1 MKRIS
6 QILMMA
12 LLCLGPSVV
21 QAQER
26 QGVKVEFLGTNNTM
40 IRITGEGKY
49 LMLPIQDN
57 GEEATLNL
65 LVDGKQEKNFTA
77 RLAKNKV
84 DYMIPLDLSSYRGKH
99 IILNVISNQS
109 RATVREAQGDA
120 CWKNIALSDTFDIS
134 NREKFRP
141 AFHHTPD
148 YGWMNDPN
156 GMVYAD
162 SLWHLCYQWNP
173 YGSKWANMTWGHA
186 TSRDLIHWERQEPT
200 ILPDGLGMIFSGSS
214 AIDHQNSA
222 GFGKDAIVTLYTSA
236 AASQM
241 QSLAYSTDGGN
252 TFTKYPGN
260 PVITM
265 ETEARDPNMFWD
277 EAHQQWVMLLAHALE
292 KEMLIYT
299 SPDLKQWTLASR
311 FGKGMGAQGGVWEC
325 PDLFELPVSG
335 STGNEKKWALVCNL
349 NPGGPFGGSATQ
361 YFIGDFDGTTFKADT
376 DTTGTI
382 PTKWMDYGKDHYAAV
397 SWSDAPNNRR
407 TVIGWMSNWQYAAE
421 VPTLQYRSANTL
433 PREMGIF
440 KATDGQYYVSSTPSP
455 ELEALRGGLH
465 HQSRRFSLGKA
476 DKTISLPTQ
485 NDGIC
490 EILLDIEARKSQ
502 VLTLTLANK
511 AEERVVLTYDSDKET
526 LAFDRT
532 QSGIVNFS
540 QDFPAVTVAPTHRH
554 DGKLSLRIFV
564 DRSSIEVF
572 EKEGRLAMTNLVFP
586 NSPYTE
592 LSLKCS
598 KGKAKISNLKVYSL
612 NTKTK

>member
-12 LLCLGPSVV
+12 LLCLGPSLVK
-21 QAQER
+21 AQER
-26 QGVKVEFLGTNNTM
+26 EGVKVEFLGTNNTM

-84 DYMIPLDLSSYRGKH
+84 DYMVPLDLSSYRGKH

-214 AIDHQNSA
+214 AIDHHNSA

-292 KEMLIYT
+292 KEMLIFT

-440 KATDGQYYVSSTPSP
+440 KDTDGQYYLSSTPSP

-476 DKTISLPTQ
+476 DKTISLPTH

-490 EILLDIEARKSQ
+490 EILVDIEARKSQ

-511 AEERVVLTYDSDKET
+511 AGERVVLTYDSDKET

>member
-84 DYMIPLDLSSYRGKH
+84 DYMVPLDLSSYRGKH

-214 AIDHQNSA
+214 AIDHHNSA

-292 KEMLIYT
+292 KEMLIFT

-440 KATDGQYYVSSTPSP
+440 KDTDGQYYLSSTPSP

-465 HQSRRFSLGKA
+465 HQSRRFSLGKS

-490 EILLDIEARKSQ
+490 EILLDIEARKGQ

-511 AEERVVLTYDSDKET
+511 AGERVVLTYDSDKET

-612 NTKTK
+612 NTNTK

>member
-84 DYMIPLDLSSYRGKH
+84 DYMVPLDLSSYRGKH

-109 RATVREAQGDA
+109 RATMREAQGDA

-214 AIDHQNSA
+214 AIDHHNSA

-440 KATDGQYYVSSTPSP
+440 KDTDGQYYLSSTPSP

-465 HQSRRFSLGKA
+465 HQSRRFSLGKS

-490 EILLDIEARKSQ
+490 EILLDIEARKGQ

-511 AEERVVLTYDSDKET
+511 AGERVVLTYDSDKET

-612 NTKTK
+612 NTNTK

>member
-84 DYMIPLDLSSYRGKH
+84 DYMVPLDLSSYRGKH

-214 AIDHQNSA
+214 AIDHHNSA

-440 KATDGQYYVSSTPSP
+440 KDTDGQYYLSSTPSP

-465 HQSRRFSLGKA
+465 HQSRRFSLGKS

-490 EILLDIEARKSQ
+490 EILLDIEARKGQ

-511 AEERVVLTYDSDKET
+511 AGERVVLTYDSDKET

>member
-84 DYMIPLDLSSYRGKH
+84 DYMVPLDLSSYRGKH

-214 AIDHQNSA
+214 AIDHHNSA

-440 KATDGQYYVSSTPSP
+440 KDTDGQYYLSSTPSP

-465 HQSRRFSLGKA
+465 HQSRRFSLGKS

-490 EILLDIEARKSQ
+490 EILLDIEARKGQ

-511 AEERVVLTYDSDKET
+511 AGERVVLTYDSDKET

-612 NTKTK
+612 NTNTK

>member
-84 DYMIPLDLSSYRGKH
+84 DYMVPLDLSSYRGKH

-214 AIDHQNSA
+214 AIDHHNSA

-299 SPDLKQWTLASR
+299 SPT
-311 FGKGMGAQGGVWEC
+311 
-325 PDLFELPVSG
+325 
-335 STGNEKKWALVCNL
+335 
-349 NPGGPFGGSATQ
+349 
-361 YFIGDFDGTTFKADT
+361 
-376 DTTGTI
+376 
-382 PTKWMDYGKDHYAAV
+382 
-397 SWSDAPNNRR
+397 
-407 TVIGWMSNWQYAAE
+407 
-421 VPTLQYRSANTL
+421 
-433 PREMGIF
+433 
-440 KATDGQYYVSSTPSP
+440 
-455 ELEALRGGLH
+455 
-465 HQSRRFSLGKA
+465 
-476 DKTISLPTQ
+476 
-485 NDGIC
+485 
-490 EILLDIEARKSQ
+490 
-502 VLTLTLANK
+502 
-511 AEERVVLTYDSDKET
+511 
-526 LAFDRT
+526 
-532 QSGIVNFS
+532 
-540 QDFPAVTVAPTHRH
+540 
-554 DGKLSLRIFV
+554 
-564 DRSSIEVF
+564 
-572 EKEGRLAMTNLVFP
+572 
-586 NSPYTE
+586 
-592 LSLKCS
+592 
-598 KGKAKISNLKVYSL
+598 
-612 NTKTK
+612 

>member
-12 LLCLGPSVV
+12 LLCLGPSLVK
-21 QAQER
+21 AQER
-26 QGVKVEFLGTNNTM
+26 EGVKVEFLGTNNTM

-84 DYMIPLDLSSYRGKH
+84 DYMVPLDLSSYRGKH

-292 KEMLIYT
+292 KEMLIFT

-376 DTTGTI
+376 NTTGTI

-397 SWSDAPNNRR
+397 SWSDAPNNHR

-440 KATDGQYYVSSTPSP
+440 KDTDGQYYLSSTPSP

-465 HQSRRFSLGKA
+465 HQSRRFSLGKS

-490 EILLDIEARKSQ
+490 EILLDIEARKGQ

-511 AEERVVLTYDSDKET
+511 AGERVVLTYDSDKET

-592 LSLKCS
+592 LSLKSS

>member
-84 DYMIPLDLSSYRGKH
+84 DYMVPLDLSSYRGKH

-440 KATDGQYYVSSTPSP
+440 KDTDGQYYLSSTPSP
-455 ELEALRGGLH
+455 ELEALRSGLH

-490 EILLDIEARKSQ
+490 EILLDIEARKGQ

-511 AEERVVLTYDSDKET
+511 AGERVVLTYDSDKET